1 VQDERGD
8 DFVQFA
14 LENRASLRLAAYRLC
29 GDWHEAEDLVQ
40 VTLLKLYR
48 LDAASQGKLSIAY
61 AHRTLQSVVID
72 ERRRRRWSCE
82 VSVAEVPEANIEDPQ
97 IADRIVMTH
106 AIQQLDTYERAI
118 VLLRFWAD
126 LSVEQAA
133 AVLSSSP
140 YEVIGGTRRALRTIR
155 GILGPT

>member
-1 VQDERGD
+1 MQDERGD

-14 LENRASLRLAAYRLC
+14 VKNRASLRQAAYRLC
-29 GDWHEAEDLVQ
+29 GDWHESEDLVQ
-40 VTLLKLYR
+40 NTLLKLYR
-48 LDAASQGKLSIAY
+48 LETASQGKLSIAY
-61 AHRTLQSVVID
+61 ARRALVSTFLD
-72 ERRRRRWSCE
+72 ERRRRRWSRE
-82 VSVAEVPEANIEDPQ
+82 VCVAEVPEANVEDPQ
-97 IADRIVMTH
+97 LADRIVVTH

-155 GILGPT
+155 RILRPT